1 LQSHRSESEVLVAQV
16 GGRCYADFSWLSGSV
31 NVLVMTRDVMSG
43 ELSFDG
49 GSLGAVAPRVR
60 IRAQCNCANPMH
72 DDRIRA
78 EVVQHNISSTEIINR
93 MRELQFCA
101 GREEE
106 MVHQM
111 LAGGECSLG
120 VALAVFSI
128 IGCRTGDAVNLEPVL
143 GKTQADGGY

>member
-1 LQSHRSESEVLVAQV
+1 MA
-16 GGRCYADFSWLSGSV
+16 
-31 NVLVMTRDVMSG
+31 RDVMSG
-43 ELSFDG
+43 EFSFDSG
-49 GSLGAVAPRVR
+49 RLNSVRPRVLM
-60 IRAQCNCANPMH
+60 RAQCASAMD

-78 EVVQHNISSTEIINR
+78 AVVQHRISFTEIINR
-93 MRELQFCA
+93 MRKLQFCA

-128 IGCRTGDAVNLEPVL
+128 IGCETTTTGH
-143 GKTQADGGY
+143 